1 LKENSNYKQIAIIGG
16 GLAGLSAAIDLS
28 KKGYQVVLFEK
39 NDYPKHKVCG
49 EFISNEVLP
58 YFRTLAIDIESLQAT
73 KIHKTTLSIGSGK
86 QISGNLPLGGFG
98 ISRYSLDF
106 YLAEKAKELGCQIIH
121 KNVLKVTF
129 ENNQFTIQTDKNQIF
144 KADVAL
150 GAFGKRSNLDKEF
163 NRNFM
168 AKKSPWLAVKGHY
181 SGDFANDLVELHNFE
196 GGYCGVSKVEDN
208 RINICYLVKY
218 DIFKKYK
225 NIADFQS
232 SVMSENPHLK
242 TIFNEMKPLFE
253 NPLTISQISFEEKK
267 QVENHLLMLGDSAGL
282 IHPLCGNGMAMA
294 IHSAKIA
301 SDEVDLFLK
310 EKNTRN
316 EMEQRYQNQWNKQF
330 KNRLQTGK
338 LLSKMLLNPKMSRFL
353 LRILLVFPNLL
364 ALIIKKT
371 HGKPIY

>member
-1 LKENSNYKQIAIIGG
+1 MKENSNYKQIAIIGG

-28 KKGYQVVLFEK
+28 QKGYQVVLFEK

-58 YFRTLAIDIESLQAT
+58 YFRTLAIDIESLHPT

-86 QISGNLPLGGFG
+86 QISSNLPLGGFG

-106 YLAEKAKELGCQIIH
+106 YLAEKAKEHGCQIIH
-121 KNVLKVTF
+121 ENVLKVTF

-144 KADVAL
+144 KASVAL

-242 TIFNEMKPLFE
+242 TIFNEMKPFFE

-316 EMEQRYQNQWNKQF
+316 VMEQRYQNQWNKQF

-338 LLSKMLLNPKMSRFL
+338 LLSKMLLNPKMSKFL

-364 ALIIKKT
+364 PLIIKKT
-371 HGKPIY
+371 HGKPIH

>member
-1 LKENSNYKQIAIIGG
+1 
-16 GLAGLSAAIDLS
+16 
-28 KKGYQVVLFEK
+28 
-39 NDYPKHKVCG
+39 
-49 EFISNEVLP
+49 
-58 YFRTLAIDIESLQAT
+58 
-73 KIHKTTLSIGSGK
+73 
-86 QISGNLPLGGFG
+86 
-98 ISRYSLDF
+98 
-106 YLAEKAKELGCQIIH
+106 
-121 KNVLKVTF
+121 
-129 ENNQFTIQTDKNQIF
+129 
-144 KADVAL
+144 
-150 GAFGKRSNLDKEF
+150 
-163 NRNFM
+163 M

-196 GGYCGVSKVEDN
+196 GGYCGVSKVEEN

-316 EMEQRYQNQWNKQF
+316 VMEQRYQNQWNKQF

-338 LLSKMLLNPKMSRFL
+338 LLSKMLLNPKMSKFL

-364 ALIIKKT
+364 PLIIKKT
-371 HGKPIY
+371 HGKPIH